1 MKRRVATFALA
12 AFCTVASALPV
23 AAQQPSLSPPPSPP
37 AYGFLYTPA
46 PAQGSPQI
54 LKVELNSAHLR
65 AGGPIDIRVTTTPD
79 VVKVVTGNGK
89 RQGALTMV
97 SPGIFTSTATL
108 PHVGGFATIRIKL
121 HFQATTATGTSVSLD
136 VPVTYH

>member
-1 MKRRVATFALA
+1 MKQRVATFALG
-12 AFCTVASALPV
+12 AFCALALPA
-23 AAQQPSLSPPPSPP
+23 AAQAPSPSPP
-37 AYGFLYTPA
+37 AYGFLYTPP
-46 PAQGSPQI
+46 PAQGTPQI
-54 LKVELNSAHLR
+54 LKVELNSNHLR

-89 RQGALTMV
+89 RQGTLTM
-97 SPGIFTSTATL
+97 SAPGIFTSSSTL

-121 HFQATTATGTSVSLD
+121 HFQATSAAGTSVSLD